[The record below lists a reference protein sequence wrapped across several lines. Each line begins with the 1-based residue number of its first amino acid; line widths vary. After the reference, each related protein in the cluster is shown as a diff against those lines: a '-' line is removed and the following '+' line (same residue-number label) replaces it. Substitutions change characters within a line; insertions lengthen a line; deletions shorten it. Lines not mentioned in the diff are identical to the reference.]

1 MLVVLYWLDFSPSLG
16 NKLTGMGVK
25 ASPPTPV
32 CMRLIRIEWMRVIEN
47 LHKHY
52 FSFVHFRIPA
62 LTNLNRFSSQCTQ
75 ACMHV
80 ERNVCLCCSESRAKA
95 RKVEF
100 RSVAFCLYPN
110 VQVLIKRCIDNLK
123 FAIFSLIRAT
133 HSIKKFILI
142 LASLSEKDFLKKW
155 IYPSKTIKRKT
166 SSKKRMNADNSTA
179 YTWESFQQRKKLWTV
194 LCRCRKK

>member
-1 MLVVLYWLDFSPSLG
+1 MSCIDNGGVGTFEALSFKLVFRNMLVVLYWLDFSPSLG

-25 ASPPTPV
+25 ASLPTPV

-123 FAIFSLIRAT
+123 FAILG
-133 HSIKKFILI
+133 L
-142 LASLSEKDFLKKW
+142 
-155 IYPSKTIKRKT
+155 
-166 SSKKRMNADNSTA
+166 
-179 YTWESFQQRKKLWTV
+179 TV
-194 LCRCRKK
+194 LHIQ